1 MKRKIILLF
10 IVLGFVLFFS
20 CTDDD
25 SQFENVQSSKVSS
38 FLVSQ
43 DSAIEISNQA
53 IRAISENS
61 ETRSSQSER
70 QVSSVKLVN
79 LTSNVETR
87 SQSRKE
93 INSSLYLI
101 NYKDSQG
108 FAIVSSDK
116 RLRPL
121 YAVSDTGNIAISDT
135 VANKNLALFFHG
147 VANDI
152 ACQSERTPQLDS
164 VGGKVSVTLPQVRP
178 MIWKA
183 PRLWGQDAPYN
194 TYCFTTDGKQAQ
206 VGCIAVACGIIMTYY
221 EWPWTIDG
229 VRIGWHGFKK
239 YTFDHDVDYVF
250 GKLGEP
256 KQLDMDY
263 GDEAS
268 GALITNV
275 YRTFERMG
283 YNKPDK
289 LKTFSEDVICNLLK
303 KNTRKG
309 YGPILV
315 YGENVKTGGA
325 HAWVVDGYCKNLS
338 NLENININY
347 ETVLFHCIWGWN
359 GQNNGYFYLN
369 NGCMGGPVKIVDDY
383 DKGTTATNMY
393 SNLSYIATFVKD
405 SNRGSVTLQ

>member
-1 MKRKIILLF
+1 MKKQLSLLILT
-10 IVLGFVLFFS
+10 LGLVLFFS

-25 SQFENVQSSKVSS
+25 SQVENAQSCKASS
-38 FLVSQ
+38 FLVSP
-43 DSAIEISNQA
+43 DSAIAISNQA

-70 QVSSVKLVN
+70 QVNSVKLVS
-79 LTSNVETR
+79 LASNVATR
-87 SQSRKE
+87 SQRGNA
-93 INSSLYLI
+93 INSSLYFI
-101 NYKDSQG
+101 NYKDNKG

-135 VANKNLALFFHG
+135 ITNKSLALFFHG
-147 VANDI
+147 VENDI
-152 ACQSERTPQLDS
+152 ACQAEKIPQVDS
-164 VGGKVSVTLPQVRP
+164 IGGKISVTFSQVKP
-178 MIWKA
+178 MIWSA

-194 TYCFTTDGKQAQ
+194 TYCFTKDGKQAK

-221 EWPWTIDG
+221 SWPTFIDG
-229 VRIGWHGFKK
+229 VHIGWHGLKK

-263 GDEAS
+263 GEEKS

-289 LKTFSEDVICNLLK
+289 LKKFSENAICNLLE
-303 KNTRKG
+303 NYTRKG
-309 YGPILV
+309 YECNSCLWRKCKYRWCPCL
-315 YGENVKTGGA
+315 
-325 HAWVVDGYCKNLS
+325 GYRWL
-338 NLENININY
+338 L
-347 ETVLFHCIWGWN
+347 
-359 GQNNGYFYLN
+359 
-369 NGCMGGPVKIVDDY
+369 
-383 DKGTTATNMY
+383 
-393 SNLSYIATFVKD
+393 
-405 SNRGSVTLQ
+405 